1 MSMSNTVGN
10 SAGPGVY
17 AGINALRI
25 DTGLG
30 SGQPAAVSGTT
41 GPAPIAIAVTG
52 AAQATAQAAQ
62 HGGQL
67 NRFTI
72 VVSAPAGAQPL
83 SPTPP
88 TPLPPLTP
96 PVLTHARSDSHLP
109 ASGGYRLLASIPRAG
124 THFAAPAPKA
134 D

>member
-17 AGINALRI
+17 TGINALRI

-30 SGQPAAVSGTT
+30 AGQPAALSGTA

-67 NRFTI
+67 NRFTT

-83 SPTPP
+83 PPTPP

-96 PVLTHARSDSHLP
+96 PVLTHARSDGHLLASHGLQP
-109 ASGGYRLLASIPRAG
+109 LASIPRVG
-124 THFAAPAPKA
+124 TLFPAPAPKA